1 MLSGMSLSKI
11 NLTGRRA
18 SSPGARNCSSKQ
30 KHSNFFKYSFA
41 LVPLYDVFCEV
52 TGLNGK
58 ISQSEEGV
66 SYESNTGRDLT
77 IQFVSHNAEQ
87 MPWIFRPSE
96 KIMKVKT
103 GKYSNATFFVKN
115 NTDKPMTARAVPS
128 VAPSNANEYLK
139 KLECFCFEEQFLAPG
154 EEALL
159 PVRFIFDSNIPE
171 SINNVA
177 LSYTCLLY
185 TSPSPRD

>member
-1 MLSGMSLSKI
+1 MNKSAKRTLKYLSLAVFGM
-11 NLTGRRA
+11 
-18 SSPGARNCSSKQ
+18 
-30 KHSNFFKYSFA
+30 FFFSFA

-177 LSYTCLLY
+177 LSYTIFDITNY
-185 TSPSPRD
+185 NDMGMAHHDGR

>member
-1 MLSGMSLSKI
+1 
-11 NLTGRRA
+11 
-18 SSPGARNCSSKQ
+18 
-30 KHSNFFKYSFA
+30 
-41 LVPLYDVFCEV
+41 
-52 TGLNGK
+52 
-58 ISQSEEGV
+58 
-66 SYESNTGRDLT
+66 
-77 IQFVSHNAEQ
+77 
-87 MPWIFRPSE
+87 MPWVFKPSE

-139 KLECFCFEEQFLAPG
+139 KLECFCFEEQFLEPG

-159 PVRFIFDSNIPE
+159 PVRFIFDSNMPE

-177 LSYTCLLY
+177 LSYTIFDITNY
-185 TSPSPRD
+185 NDMEMAHHDGR

>member
-1 MLSGMSLSKI
+1 MNKSAKRTLKYLSLAVFGM
-11 NLTGRRA
+11 
-18 SSPGARNCSSKQ
+18 
-30 KHSNFFKYSFA
+30 FFFSFA

-96 KIMKVKT
+96 KNYESKDWKV
-103 GKYSNATFFVKN
+103 
-115 NTDKPMTARAVPS
+115 
-128 VAPSNANEYLK
+128 
-139 KLECFCFEEQFLAPG
+139 
-154 EEALL
+154 
-159 PVRFIFDSNIPE
+159 
-171 SINNVA
+171 
-177 LSYTCLLY
+177 
-185 TSPSPRD
+185 

>member
-1 MLSGMSLSKI
+1 MNKSAKRTLKYLSLAVFGM
-11 NLTGRRA
+11 
-18 SSPGARNCSSKQ
+18 
-30 KHSNFFKYSFA
+30 FFFSFA

-177 LSYTCLLY
+177 LSYTIFDITVSY
-185 TSPSPRD
+185 THLRAHETPEHRVFRGVG